1 MGGTGTVFP
10 ACDGLQ
16 LGACARLP
24 HGRVA
29 WAAKRGAEVPTQSA
43 QLLQVH
49 HPSVAT
55 LRQTARRCISSPWTM
70 RALPDLPGPV
80 GTPPGVV
87 TSALSLSFPVAILVS
102 ADDSQLAIVDYGDAG
117 ASRQPVRF
125 MRGPSAARWLAWW
138 HHRAHLPDG
147 RGARRRPAVAVH
159 HRTRPA
165 ECGGEAMLW
174 QVPLSGGDAV
184 LLYHGAPLSQPI
196 GLALS
201 SDNTLYVAD
210 AQGAQGQGGAIF
222 VSRGDRLLQ
231 INKQPLAL
239 TYPSG
244 LCAAGRGSTDLLFTT
259 TIATGTEPWLRRI
272 SPNGRC
278 RTWCC
283 LRSPMPPVCREPR
296 RSIAGSPS
304 MQSCRTQAPPLLRR
318 LGQVLT
324 AQCCCFRHSHRFGF
338 PDFHRDALPEH
349 RSKADTRPSALTT
362 QASRQ
367 SASASLRM
375 RSAARAVARP

>member
-1 MGGTGTVFP
+1 MCPQQTWVVQGRSSLLAM
-10 ACDGLQ
+10 ACSLVLAPGCRTAESPGQ
-16 LGACARLP
+16 PSG
-24 HGRVA
+24 
-29 WAAKRGAEVPTQSA
+29 GAEVPTQSA

-55 LRQTARRCISSPWTM
+55 LSADGQTLYLVAMDDAGLYQIYR
-70 RALPDLPGPV
+70 GPV

-117 ASRQPVRF
+117 GESPTGAVYAGPVGGALARLGGTTAPTYPTAGALAADQ
-125 MRGPSAARWLAWW
+125 RSLYITGRALPSA
-138 HHRAHLPDG
+138 
-147 RGARRRPAVAVH
+147 
-159 HRTRPA
+159 
-165 ECGGEAMLW
+165 GGEAMLW

-272 SPNGRC
+272 SPNGALQDVVLPALTDATSLSRAQAVD
-278 RTWCC
+278 RWVAIDAVVPN
-283 LRSPMPPVCREPR
+283 S
-296 RSIAGSPS
+296 GSA
-304 MQSCRTQAPPLLRR
+304 T
-318 LGQVLT
+318 T
-324 AQCCCFRHSHRFGF
+324 
-338 PDFHRDALPEH
+338 
-349 RSKADTRPSALTT
+349 PSAG
-362 QASRQ
+362 AGVDG
-367 SASASLRM
+367 
-375 RSAARAVARP
+375 AVLLLSP